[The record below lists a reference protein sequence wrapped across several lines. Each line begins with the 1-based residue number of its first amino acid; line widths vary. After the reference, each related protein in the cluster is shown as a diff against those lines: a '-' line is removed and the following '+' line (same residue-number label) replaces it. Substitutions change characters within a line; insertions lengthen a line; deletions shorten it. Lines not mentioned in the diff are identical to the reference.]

1 MSTSATTP
9 EVKPAASEEDSQ
21 AQTSLASEIEP
32 NDGSQAQLEDP
43 GVPDPIADDKELQT
57 ALIRLCQHFAGLE
70 KYARRTEVMDARRQ
84 RFYRRQDQY
93 IVWNTAQ
100 YLFGPWPGNTGEGT
114 GTSPAQDSPRYTDV
128 YDIFWPYMRILISV
142 GTQNPPGVN
151 FEPDDPTQESDIAS
165 SRTAEKYRHFVD
177 RVNKRKNLQA
187 DILSKF
193 CTDGRTVLYT
203 RAVADAQKF
212 GLDKKGEPNI
222 YPRMEAFGVL
232 ESKVVPITA
241 NSQDELICLFLSDEP
256 EINMAK
262 KAYPEH
268 ASEIKEGES
277 GIGES
282 AYERNARIGV
292 LQGTKLLQQAGDAYA
307 HLTTR
312 HRVFLRP
319 AAFEHAPDAVRDQ
332 LKTAFPK
339 GAKVWVCG
347 DAYCRSIE
355 KAFDDQLTLGFPAP
369 GDGMN
374 RSSMMRAMVPVQDA
388 FNDYKN
394 LEKEYADWG
403 IPTIYRLTEA
413 GDIEALREQTAEPGN
428 NVTVELPSGI
438 NSLGD
443 CFFVEPSP
451 TCPVQIL
458 QAYQDLRGA
467 LAQFIVGAPPSL
479 FGGSD
484 EHNETKGGIA
494 MLRDQAMGQYSM
506 CWGALQEM
514 FAGGYKQAVLAI
526 SDSMAKDSES
536 KINLTIP
543 GKRGKS
549 LTVSISGEELTKG
562 NFHAYPDT
570 DSSFPE
576 TSGAKRQTIQMLWS
590 QAAADPMAA
599 QAMGLM
605 EPDNLEFTR
614 EILGVT
620 DWVIPGANSRDKQMG
635 EIELLLQQQPVTP
648 SPQAIIAWGQQ
659 QALVQAAAQK
669 VNPLAPPPPPPE
681 MVPMPMVIP
690 GKNGPDGKP
699 LKTMMPVPRAMLKP
713 TVLINKYDFDEFEF
727 QTIKDWLSE
736 PDGIAERKT
745 NPLGVLNVELHGDL
759 HEAAKQAKAPPPM
772 PGPPPKGP
780 KGAPQPTA
788 PPPGA
793 AQAGAGPMN
802 APLQ

>member
-1 MSTSATTP
+1 MGSTSPTPAVSNDPKAAT
-9 EVKPAASEEDSQ
+9 AAEDSQ
-21 AQTSLASEIEP
+21 AMTASAIQP

-43 GVPDPIADDKELQT
+43 GVADPIENDKELQT
-57 ALIRLCQHFAGLE
+57 ALVKLCQEFAGLE
-70 KYARRTEVMDARRQ
+70 KYPRRTEVMDARRQ

-114 GTSPAQDSPRYTDV
+114 GVSSAQDSPRYTDV

-151 FEPDDPTQESDIAS
+151 FEPDDPSQESDITS
-165 SRTAEKYRHFVD
+165 SRAAEKYRHFVD

-203 RAVADAQKF
+203 RSVADAQKF
-212 GLDKKGEPNI
+212 GLDKQGDPNI

-232 ESKVVPITA
+232 EAKVVPITA
-241 NSQDELICLFLSDEP
+241 NTQDELICLFLSDEP

-268 ASEIKEGES
+268 ASEIKEGQS

-319 AAFEHAPDAVRDQ
+319 AAFERAPDAVRDQ
-332 LKTAFPK
+332 LKTKYPK
-339 GAKVWVCG
+339 GAKVWICG

-355 KAFDDQLTLGFPAP
+355 KAFDDQLTVGFPAP

-438 NSLGD
+438 NSLAD
-443 CFFVEPSP
+443 CFFVEPAP
-451 TCPVQIL
+451 TCPIEIL

-467 LAQFIVGAPPSL
+467 LAQFIVGAPAAL

-484 EHNETKGGIA
+484 EHNETGKGIA

-514 FAGGYKQAVLAI
+514 FASGYKQAVIAV
-526 SDSMAKDSES
+526 SDSMADDA
-536 KINLTIP
+536 KINLQIP
-543 GKRGKS
+543 GKRGKKVVTS
-549 LTVSISGEELTKG
+549 VSGDELTKG
-562 NFHAYPDT
+562 NFHSYPDT

-576 TSGAKRQTIQMLWS
+576 TSGAKRQVIQMLWT
-590 QAAADPMAA
+590 QAATDPMAA

-605 EPDNLEFTR
+605 EPDNLELTR
-614 EILGVT
+614 ETLGVV

-635 EIELLLQQQPVTP
+635 EIDLLLQQQPVTP

-681 MVPMPMVIP
+681 MVPMPMMMP
-690 GKNGPDGKP
+690 NPKGGPP
-699 LKTMMPVPRAMLKP
+699 IQTMAPVPRAMLKP
-713 TVLINKYDFDEFEF
+713 TVAINKYDFDQFEF

-759 HEAAKQAKAPPPM
+759 HEAAMKAKAPPPM
-772 PGPPPKGP
+772 PGPPPKPG
-780 KGAPQPTA
+780 KGAPQI
-788 PPPGA
+788 PPPSPGA
-793 AQAGAGPMN
+793 QPGAMN

>member
-1 MSTSATTP
+1 
-9 EVKPAASEEDSQ
+9 
-21 AQTSLASEIEP
+21 
-32 NDGSQAQLEDP
+32 
-43 GVPDPIADDKELQT
+43 
-57 ALIRLCQHFAGLE
+57 
-70 KYARRTEVMDARRQ
+70 MDARRQ

-100 YLFGPWPGNTGEGT
+100 YLFGPWPGNTSDTPGP
-114 GTSPAQDSPRYTDV
+114 SSAQDSPRYTDV

-151 FEPDDPTQESDIAS
+151 FEPDDPTEEGDITSA
-165 SRTAEKYRHFVD
+165 RAAEKYRHFVD

-203 RAVADAQKF
+203 RPVADAQKF
-212 GLDKKGEPNI
+212 GVDKKQQPNV
-222 YPRMEAFGVL
+222 YPLMSAHGVL

-241 NSQDELICLFLSDEP
+241 ISQDDLICLFISDEP

-268 ASEIKEGES
+268 AAEIKEGQS
-277 GIGES
+277 GVGES

-319 AAFEHAPDAVRDQ
+319 AAFEHAPDAVRDD
-332 LKTAFPK
+332 LKAAYPK

-347 DAYCRSIE
+347 DSYCRSID
-355 KAFDDQLTLGFPAP
+355 KAFDDQLTIGFPAP

-428 NVTVELPSGI
+428 QVTVELPSGI
-438 NSLGD
+438 NSLAD
-443 CFFVEPSP
+443 CFFVEPAP
-451 TCPVQIL
+451 ECPIEIL

-467 LAQFIVGAPPSL
+467 LAEFIVGAPPAL

-506 CWGALQEM
+506 CWGALQELM
-514 FAGGYKQAVLAI
+514 AAGYKQSVLAI
-526 SDSMAKDSES
+526 SDTIQDDAKVSL
-536 KINLTIP
+536 KLK
-543 GKRGKS
+543 GKLGKS
-549 LTVSISGEELTKG
+549 TVVSVTGAELTKG
-562 NFHAYPDT
+562 NFHATPDT

-576 TSGAKRQTIQMLWS
+576 TSGAKRQVIQMLWT
-590 QAAADPMAA
+590 QAATDPAAA
-599 QAMGLM
+599 QALGLY
-605 EPDNLEFTR
+605 EPDNLELTR
-614 EILGVT
+614 ETMGVT
-620 DWVIPGANSRDKQMG
+620 DWTIPGANARDKQMG
-635 EIELLLQQQPVTP
+635 EIDQLLATQPATP
-648 SPQAIIAWGQQ
+648 SPQAIIQWGQQ

-669 VNPLAPPPPPPE
+669 INPLAPPPPPPD
-681 MVPMPMVIP
+681 MVPMPMQVP
-690 GKNGPDGKP
+690 GPTGQAR
-699 LKTMMPVPRAMLKP
+699 TQMMPVPRAMLQP
-713 TVLINKYDFDEFEF
+713 TVPINKYDFDQFEF

-736 PDGIAERKT
+736 QDGIAARKQ

-759 HEAAKQAKAPPPM
+759 HEAAMKAKMPPPM
-772 PGPPPKGP
+772 PTPPMPGKPKGQLP
-780 KGAPQPTA
+780 P

-793 AQAGAGPMN
+793 GAPAPMN
-802 APLQ
+802 APIQ

>member
-1 MSTSATTP
+1 LSTATTTP
-9 EVKPAASEEDSQ
+9 DLEEKQDQDSEAEAPLAAE
-21 AQTSLASEIEP
+21 T

-43 GVPDPIADDKELQT
+43 GVPDPLADNKPLQT
-57 ALIRLCQHFAGLE
+57 AMVALIQHFSALE

-114 GTSPAQDSPRYTDV
+114 NPSSAQDSPRYTDV
-128 YDIFWPYMRILISV
+128 YDIFWPYMRILISA

-151 FEPDDPTQESDIAS
+151 FEPDDPTEEGDITSA
-165 SRTAEKYRHFVD
+165 RAAEKYRHFVD

-203 RAVADAQKF
+203 RPVADAQKF
-212 GLDKKGEPNI
+212 GLDKKQQPNI
-222 YPRMEAFGVL
+222 YPLMSAHGVL

-241 NSQDELICLFLSDEP
+241 NSQDDLICLFISDEP

-262 KAYPEH
+262 KSYPEH
-268 ASEIKEGES
+268 AAEIKEGQS
-277 GIGES
+277 GVGES

-332 LKTAFPK
+332 LKAAYPK
-339 GAKVWVCG
+339 GAKVWICG
-347 DAYCRSIE
+347 DSYCRSID
-355 KAFDDQLTLGFPAP
+355 KAFDDQLTLGFPSP

-403 IPTIYRLTEA
+403 IPTVYRLTEA

-438 NSLGD
+438 NSLAD
-443 CFFVEPSP
+443 CFFVEPAP
-451 TCPVQIL
+451 TCPIEIQ

-467 LAQFIVGAPPSL
+467 LAEFMVGAPPAL

-506 CWGALQEM
+506 CWGALQEL
-514 FAGGYKQAVLAI
+514 FAAGYKQAVLAV
-526 SDSMAKDSES
+526 SDTMQSDAKL
-536 KINLTIP
+536 NLQIP

-562 NFHAYPDT
+562 DFHAYPDT

-576 TSGAKRQTIQMLWS
+576 TSGAKKQVIQMLWT
-590 QAAADPMAA
+590 QAATDPAAA
-599 QAMGLM
+599 QALGLY
-605 EPDNLEFTR
+605 EPDNLELTR
-614 EILGVT
+614 ETLGVT
-620 DWVIPGANSRDKQMG
+620 DWTIPGANARDKQMG
-635 EIELLLQQQPVTP
+635 EIDELLATQPATPSVQAIAAWGAQQQLIQT
-648 SPQAIIAWGQQ
+648 
-659 QALVQAAAQK
+659 AAAK
-669 VNPLAPPPPPPE
+669 LNPLAPPPPPPE
-681 MVPMPMVIP
+681 MVPMPTAIP
-690 GKNGPDGKP
+690 GKVDAQGKP
-699 LKTMMPVPRAMLKP
+699 LMTMLPVPRAMLKP
-713 TVLINKYDFDEFEF
+713 TVPVNKYDFDQLEF

-736 PDGIAERKT
+736 PDGIAARKT

-759 HEAAKQAKAPPPM
+759 HEAAMKAKMPPPLPVPPM
-772 PGPPPKGP
+772 MHKGKSEGGPQIPPPNP
-780 KGAPQPTA
+780 AAQ
-788 PPPGA
+788 PGA
-793 AQAGAGPMN
+793 MN